1 MGASSARLAVRPALR
16 LGLRQIRA
24 HRLRSALSAV
34 GVLLG
39 VGSVT
44 MVVAVG
50 EGTRR
55 DIKARFAALGTD
67 TVIVTRR
74 ELSAEEG
81 SAGRRLHERGLAFR
95 DALDLP
101 LACDGVTDAVP
112 EVEVQ
117 AELAEGRSR
126 GGLRVLGTTRA
137 GLRIRGVVVVEGR
150 PFSEEEAE
158 AGARVALVSESLWN
172 RLGGS
177 TSSGGSPRVLRLS
190 HALLEV
196 VGVFRSPGAIPE
208 EATAVRSSAP
218 EVLMPL
224 NATAGLGAAADG
236 IRGIL
241 LTRLLVKLRSDDADL
256 RAAAAVEDAL
266 LRAHGGIRDFAVVSP
281 VRLLREREKASRS
294 LRSMLTLTGGISLI
308 VGGIGILNVMLASVS
323 ERRREVGIHRALG
336 ARRRQVILLF
346 LSEAVLLTVLGGTA
360 GMASGALLSLLA
372 ARVAGIQAAIS
383 PVALA
388 IGFVTSVA
396 VGIAAGLYPAIRA
409 SWMEPMDAIRV

>member
-1 MGASSARLAVRPALR
+1 
-16 LGLRQIRA
+16 
-24 HRLRSALSAV
+24 
-34 GVLLG
+34 
-39 VGSVT
+39 

-55 DIKARFAALGTD
+55 DIQARFAALGTD

-74 ELSAEEG
+74 ELSREEG
-81 SAGRRLHERGLAFR
+81 SAGRRLHEKGLAVR

-101 LACDGVTDAVP
+101 LACEGVTDAVP
-112 EVEVQ
+112 EVEVD

-126 GGLRVLGTTRA
+126 GGLKVLGTTRA
-137 GLRIRGVVVVEGR
+137 GLRIRGVVAVQGR
-150 PFSEEEAE
+150 LFSEEEEE

-177 TSSGGSPRVLRLS
+177 TSPGAPLVLRLS

-196 VGVFRSPGAIPE
+196 VGVFRSAGSVPE
-208 EATAVRSSAP
+208 ELTAVRSSAP
-218 EVLMPL
+218 EILIPVR
-224 NATAGLGAAADG
+224 ATAGLGAAADG

-266 LRAHGGIRDFAVVSP
+266 LLAHGGIRDFSVVSP

-294 LRSMLTLTGGISLI
+294 LRSMLTLTGGISLV

-336 ARRRQVILLF
+336 ARRRQVLLLF
-346 LSEAVLLTVLGGTA
+346 LTEAVLLTVLGGAA
-360 GMASGALLSLLA
+360 GMASGALLSVLA
-372 ARVAGIQAAIS
+372 ARVAGFQAAIS
-383 PVALA
+383 PAVLG

-409 SWMEPMDAIRV
+409 SWMEPMDAIRA